1 MDLKKCKI
9 LLDAIDCRSLSKVA
23 KDYGYTPSGIWHMI
37 DAIENELG
45 FPLFLRGNGGVTPT
59 DNCLRIAPEL
69 RELVKCSERFS
80 RKMEEIRGVES
91 GSVTV
96 GSYPSLSIQRLP
108 RVIKA
113 FCADYP
119 GIRIQIR
126 EGIRQELQN
135 WLDEGSVE
143 MCFYT
148 QRPCMKGEWIP
159 LFDDP
164 IMAVLPKSHPLA
176 GAAAYPLARC
186 AEEDFIMPAL
196 GRDED
201 VAAVLEEAGIS
212 PRIVFSTI
220 ENFAAISM
228 IECGLGMSIMNELIT
243 KGRLNDVAILP
254 LDPPR
259 HISFGIAYPSAEK
272 ASPAA
277 LKFIAYAERLMRA
290 PAPPRDTDGNGGV

>member
-1 MDLKKCKI
+1 MDLKKCRI
-9 LLDAIDCRSLSKVA
+9 LLRAISCCNLSKVA

-45 FPLFLRGNGGVTPT
+45 FPLFLRGGGGLTPT
-59 DNCLRIAPEL
+59 DNCLRLAPEL
-69 RELVKCSERFS
+69 HELVRLSERFS
-80 RKMEEIRGVES
+80 RKVEEIRGVQN
-91 GSVTV
+91 GSITI
-96 GSYPSLSIQRLP
+96 GSYPSVSIQWLP
-108 RVIKA
+108 HVVKA
-113 FCADYP
+113 FRAAYP

-148 QRPCMKGEWIP
+148 LRPGMKGEWIP

-164 IMAVLPKSHPLA
+164 IMAVLPKNHPLSKA
-176 GAAAYPLARC
+176 DSYPLARC

-277 LKFIAYAERLMRA
+277 LEFIAYAKRLIPGGSR
-290 PAPPRDTDGNGGV
+290 PAAADS

>member
-1 MDLKKCKI
+1 MDLKKCRI
-9 LLDAIDCRSLSKVA
+9 LLDAIDCRNLSKVA
-23 KDYGYTPSGIWHMI
+23 KDYGYTPSGVWHMI

-45 FPLFLRGNGGVTPT
+45 FPLFLRGSGGVTPT

-69 RELVKCSERFS
+69 RELVKCSARFS
-80 RKMEEIRGVES
+80 RKLEEIRGIES

-96 GSYPSLSIQRLP
+96 GSYPSVSIQWLP
-108 RVIKA
+108 HVIKA
-113 FCADYP
+113 FRADYP

-126 EGIRQELQN
+126 EGIRQELQS
-135 WLDEGSVE
+135 WLDDGSVE

-148 QRPCMKGEWIP
+148 ERPGMKGEWIP
-159 LFDDP
+159 LADDP
-164 IMAVLPKSHPLA
+164 IVAVLPKDHPLA
-176 GAAAYPLARC
+176 HAPSYPLARC

-243 KGRLNDVAILP
+243 KCRTLDAAIIP

-259 HISFGIAYPSAEK
+259 AIHFGIAYPSAEK
-272 ASPAA
+272 LSPAA
-277 LKFIAYAERLMRA
+277 LEFISYAKRMIPELR
-290 PAPPRDTDGNGGV
+290 G

>member
-1 MDLKKCKI
+1 M
-9 LLDAIDCRSLSKVA
+9 
-23 KDYGYTPSGIWHMI
+23 
-37 DAIENELG
+37 
-45 FPLFLRGNGGVTPT
+45 TPT

-69 RELVKCSERFS
+69 RELVKCSGRFS
-80 RKMEEIRGVES
+80 RKLEEIRGIES

-96 GSYPSLSIQRLP
+96 GSYPSVSIQWLP
-108 RVIKA
+108 HVIKA
-113 FCADYP
+113 FRADYP

-126 EGIRQELQN
+126 EGIRQELQS
-135 WLDEGSVE
+135 WLDDGSVE

-148 QRPCMKGEWIP
+148 ERPGMKGEWIP
-159 LFDDP
+159 LADDP
-164 IMAVLPKSHPLA
+164 IMAVLPKDHPLA
-176 GAAAYPLARC
+176 HAPSYPLARC

-243 KGRLNDVAILP
+243 KCRTLDAAIIP

-259 HISFGIAYPSAEK
+259 AIHFGIAYPSAENFRPPRLN
-272 ASPAA
+272 SSSTPAA
-277 LKFIAYAERLMRA
+277 
-290 PAPPRDTDGNGGV
+290 